1 MNVLCITAHPN
12 ASGSFTS
19 RLVDSFISGID
30 INARVSSK
38 NVFFDEFEEIRNEVQ
53 NADHICIAFP
63 LWWELPPA
71 KLVDFLQQTFV
82 LGFAFEYKDGV
93 RKLLIKKKM
102 TCLISMGQKKDYNVS
117 NLQQAMEY
125 CGLTAQFIVFQG
137 VGPGL
142 SSEMVDL
149 YKDLARRQGVSIFE
163 GLI

>member
-19 RLVDSFISGID
+19 QLVDSFISGID
-30 INARVSSK
+30 VNARVSSK
-38 NVFFDEFEEIRNEVQ
+38 NVFFDTFEEIKDEIKD
-53 NADHICIAFP
+53 ADHICIAFP
-63 LWWELPPA
+63 LWWEMPPA

-93 RKLLIKKKM
+93 RKLLIKKKV

-142 SSEMVDL
+142 STEMIDL
-149 YKDLARRQGVSIFE
+149 YNDLARRQGFSI
-163 GLI
+163 LKD